1 MSLPCEKEEK
11 GPMLALTIESLAKEV
26 VGQIFSAEND
36 DKLIYT
42 LSLIP

>member
-1 MSLPCEKEEK
+1 M
-11 GPMLALTIESLAKEV
+11 GLTIESLTKEV

-42 LSLIP
+42 QSLIP

>member
-1 MSLPCEKEEK
+1 
-11 GPMLALTIESLAKEV
+11 LAKEV